1 MKKIIS
7 YLNTTFKFVLTIIL
21 IQIAVIIYI
30 IFCVYLSFLF
40 FNKYCTITDKLGYN
54 SFTDTLS
61 IISHHFTEFEI
72 IVTIIILTIITIK
85 IWRKPI

>member
-30 IFCVYLSFLF
+30 IFCVYLAFKSFDI
-40 FNKYCTITDKLGYN
+40 YCTITDYIGYN
-54 SFTDTLS
+54 SFTDTLRL
-61 IISHHFTEFEI
+61 ISHHFTKIEI
-72 IVTIIILTIITIK
+72 LLTLIILTIITIK
-85 IWRKPI
+85 IWKKPF